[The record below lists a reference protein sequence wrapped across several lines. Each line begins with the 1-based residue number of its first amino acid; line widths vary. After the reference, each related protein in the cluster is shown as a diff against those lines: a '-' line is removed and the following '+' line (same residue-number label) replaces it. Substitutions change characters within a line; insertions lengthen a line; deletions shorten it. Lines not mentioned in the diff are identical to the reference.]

1 MEIFTGRN
9 RRMNN
14 TAAVLTISDKG
25 ARGERADTSGP
36 AVCAMLEAHGWEVVH
51 RNIIPDEMDQIKEEL
66 IRCADDRQIAL
77 IVTTGGTGFSPRDIT
92 PEATLAVIE
101 RETRG
106 IPEAMR
112 AESMRITPRGCL
124 SRSAAGIRGRSLIVN
139 LPGSEKAAKENLA
152 AVIDPIRHGIEM
164 LYSEGSADCGARTA
178 VIKAVCISEEK
189 GQIKHPVE
197 KIELLQDWGIRGDAH
212 AGNWHRQVSLLGT
225 DSVAKVEEALKET
238 IAPGAFAENILAEGI
253 CFYKLP
259 VGTKLRIGT
268 AVCEVTQIGKEC
280 HQGCEIRKKTG
291 DCVMPREGIFVK
303 VLKAGWAKAGSTITV
318 LQEKGENK

>member
-1 MEIFTGRN
+1 
-9 RRMNN
+9 MNT

-25 ARGERADTSGP
+25 ARGERVDTSGP
-36 AVCAMLEAHGWEVVH
+36 AVCTMLKEHGWDVVYT
-51 RNIIPDEMDQIKEEL
+51 NIIPDEMEQIKEEL
-66 IRCADDRQIAL
+66 IRCTDERHIAL
-77 IVTTGGTGFSPRDIT
+77 IITTGGTGFSPRDIT

-112 AESMRITPRGCL
+112 AESMKITPRGCL
-124 SRSAAGIRGRSLIVN
+124 SRAAAGIRKRSLIVN
-139 LPGSEKAAKENLA
+139 LPGSRKAAIENLA

-164 LYSEGSADCGARTA
+164 LCSEGSADCAASTA
-178 VIKAVCISEEK
+178 VIRAVCISEKK
-189 GQIKHPVE
+189 GTVKHPVE
-197 KIELLQDWGIRGDAH
+197 KIELVPDWGIQGDAH

-225 DSVAKVEEALKET
+225 DSVEKVQKQISDE

-259 VGTKLRIGT
+259 VGTRLRIGT

-280 HQGCEIRKKTG
+280 HQDCEIRRKTG
-291 DCVMPREGIFVK
+291 DCVMPREGIFAK
-303 VLKAGWAKAGSTITV
+303 VLKAGWAKAGDTITV
-318 LQEKGENK
+318 L